1 MNARSYKTAR
11 VIAAAALGA
20 LLAASGSLSAQTRD
34 VNPSPHELLRKA
46 AAYLNSAANL
56 EIEAQVEYDHFLTPS
71 LLVAYTGKL
80 HVKMSR
86 PDRLFV
92 GFQDRLVNRRLWIDG
107 GDVTYLDVVTKH
119 YSKEHGKKT
128 IAETLAE
135 LHGKYGLSLPLAN
148 LLFSDS
154 FARISG
160 KTHAID
166 YLGKLSMGNTTVHH
180 VVAHGE
186 FADIQ
191 VWIDDGDAPVIRKI
205 LVINHG
211 RPFAPRYSA
220 RFIKVGKPESFPN
233 NTFSP
238 DLPEKSRQTKMIS
251 IEGKNANA
259 H

>member
-1 MNARSYKTAR
+1 MNTRSYKTVR
-11 VIAAAALGA
+11 VIAAAVLGA
-20 LLAASGSLSAQTRD
+20 LLAASGSLSAQD

-46 AAYLNSAANL
+46 ATYLNSAANL

-92 GFQDRLVNRRLWIDG
+92 DFQDRLVNRRLWIDG
-107 GDVTYLDVVTKH
+107 EDVTYLDVVTKH
-119 YSKEHGKKT
+119 YSQERGKKT
-128 IAETLAE
+128 ITETLAE

-148 LLFSDS
+148 LLFGNS

-160 KTHAID
+160 RTHAID
-166 YLGKLSMGNTTVHH
+166 YLGKISMDNKTVHH

-220 RFIKVGKPESFPN
+220 RFIKIGKPKSFPK

-238 DLPEKSRQTKMIS
+238 VLPEKSQLTKMIS
-251 IEGKNANA
+251 IEG
-259 H
+259 